1 MFQKPRTFI
10 ALWIWFIGKATI
22 RFSGQSKTSPAHGQV
37 EGESGFNA
45 TQNHFDNSSW
55 RSKLRAALDGVLA
68 QLVEHHNGIVGVKG
82 SNPLGSTISN
92 ELKCL
97 MNVLDSTH
105 PKGRFSFDLKS
116 GMILVYPTNPSC

>member
-1 MFQKPRTFI
+1 MTTATRGKVFSMFQKPRILT
-10 ALWIWFIGKATI
+10 ALWIWFIGEATI
-22 RFSGQSKTSPAHGQV
+22 RFSGQSKTSPARGQV

-92 ELKCL
+92 IVQKRLTC
-97 MNVLDSTH
+97 
-105 PKGRFSFDLKS
+105 S
-116 GMILVYPTNPSC
+116 GWPE